1 DLHEILQSKPHSTEC
16 KPNEN
21 QNTIDVMIN
30 NSCEEAA
37 SGKEPALRALNRDNM
52 EPMPSTSFDTGHRN
66 DRDDSL
72 ENILSTIFSPSH
84 NMPSPGYVMETQ
96 EALNDEDLYGILSGE
111 CDHLLND
118 DGNLKTFSRMKNWR
132 PLTMNDLKTF
142 VGLII
147 HMGNIKMNRLNDF

>member
-1 DLHEILQSKPHSTEC
+1 MRFEARS
-16 KPNEN
+16 NEN
-21 QNTIDVMIN
+21 
-30 NSCEEAA
+30 A
-37 SGKEPALRALNRDNM
+37 SRHRLALNSLADNM
-52 EPMPSTSFDTGHRN
+52 EPVPSTSFDTGHRN

-118 DGNLKTFSRMKNWR
+118 ETTTEISK
-132 PLTMNDLKTF
+132 PLAE
-142 VGLII
+142 
-147 HMGNIKMNRLNDF
+147 